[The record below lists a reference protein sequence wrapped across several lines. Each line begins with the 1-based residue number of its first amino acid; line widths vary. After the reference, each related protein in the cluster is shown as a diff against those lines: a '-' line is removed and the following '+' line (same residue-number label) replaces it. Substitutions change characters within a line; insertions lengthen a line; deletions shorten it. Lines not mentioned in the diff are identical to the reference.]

1 VVEELMLVL
10 VQEVHL
16 LQLIQIL
23 KVVQVTLHLFLHHKE
38 IPVVQDKLVIME
50 ITVEVE
56 ELLVLV

>member
-1 VVEELMLVL
+1 VVEVDMLVL
-10 VQEVHL
+10 VIQVHL